1 MAEEDKIETTNTDQ
15 QGISLGY
22 NLFKNYKIN
31 WGRYIIFALDNGG
44 EVVDKHPHFKI
55 KLDMI
60 NRTII
65 GVDNSSNYSVGDGDV
80 NLKNSEVELYV
91 DGGPNKCYEGY
102 VVIHCVN
109 EDGSKVWQLN
119 GQWEEFHEKEGEIP
133 DGTSDVDVYEV
144 LENEE
149 DVYQLYELA
158 SSSI

>member
-1 MAEEDKIETTNTDQ
+1 M
-15 QGISLGY
+15 
-22 NLFKNYKIN
+22 
-31 WGRYIIFALDNGG
+31 DNGG

-144 LENEE
+144 LGNEE